1 MDFRITM
8 LKNAAHP
15 FGVLRSKGKKKKKRK
30 EKKRK
35 LYVFKLILIF
45 SHRRATTLHVRVSFL
60 RLAQCSECGTNRL

>member
-15 FGVLRSKGKKKKKRK
+15 FGVLRSKGKKKKERK
-30 EKKRK
+30 KKRK

-45 SHRRATTLHVRVSFL
+45 NSYF
-60 RLAQCSECGTNRL
+60 